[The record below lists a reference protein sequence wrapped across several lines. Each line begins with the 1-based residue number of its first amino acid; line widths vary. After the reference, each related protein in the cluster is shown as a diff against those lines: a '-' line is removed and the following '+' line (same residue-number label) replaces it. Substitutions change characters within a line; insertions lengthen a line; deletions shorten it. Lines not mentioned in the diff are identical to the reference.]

1 MDITQFEQLVVSALE
16 DVKAKDIQVIN
27 TTRLTSLFDRAIVA
41 SGDSNRQTRALA
53 RHVADKA
60 REAGLDVVG
69 IEGEGTGEWVL
80 VDLGAIVVH
89 IMQPAT
95 RSYYAPPVRAPS
107 PPTQPEPSPARPPPD
122 GPDHPMKLILVA
134 VGTRMPAWVDTAF
147 DDFAKRMP
155 RELPLQLVEVK
166 AEPRTT
172 GKTVDAMMALEAAR
186 IEAALPPRCR
196 RLILDERGADLST
209 RALAKR
215 LEHWQDGGDDI
226 AIIIGGPDGLDTAL
240 KATAH
245 ETMRL
250 SSLTLPHALVRVM
263 LAEAIYRAWSVLK
276 NHPYHRE

>member
-95 RSYYAPPVRAPS
+95 RSYYNLEELWGAV
-107 PPTQPEPSPARPPPD
+107 PARPLPS
-122 GPDHPMKLILVA
+122 GRHRHPRSLS
-134 VGTRMPAWVDTAF
+134 R
-147 DDFAKRMP
+147 R
-155 RELPLQLVEVK
+155 LPVR
-166 AEPRTT
+166 PRT
-172 GKTVDAMMALEAAR
+172 
-186 IEAALPPRCR
+186 
-196 RLILDERGADLST
+196 
-209 RALAKR
+209 
-215 LEHWQDGGDDI
+215 
-226 AIIIGGPDGLDTAL
+226 GLT
-240 KATAH
+240 T
-245 ETMRL
+245 
-250 SSLTLPHALVRVM
+250 P
-263 LAEAIYRAWSVLK
+263 
-276 NHPYHRE
+276 